1 MHLPRPYSIML
12 GSRLW
17 DFHRPYSWQ
26 VSASDGSP
34 GGGWQVMG
42 NYLYTC
48 PVCGEQW
55 ARAWAT
61 DESVTHWE
69 LISQPCERHPL
80 APQVCWATV
89 PGSLFPGPWGEDGMR
104 DSALFHHLPAELVE
118 REFQLHLR
126 RFLRNDD

>member
-1 MHLPRPYSIML
+1 MHLPRPYCVMI
-12 GSRLW
+12 GQRLW
-17 DFHRPYSWQ
+17 EFLRPYSWQ
-26 VSASDGSP
+26 STTCS

-55 ARAWAT
+55 ARAWAP
-61 DESVTHWE
+61 DEPVQRWE
-69 LISQPCERHPL
+69 VFSQPCSRHNDPSRI
-80 APQVCWATV
+80 TV

-118 REFQLHLR
+118 REFNLHLR
-126 RFLRNDD
+126 RFLSNDHT

>member
-1 MHLPRPYSIML
+1 MRLPRPYCVMIGQRIWEFS
-12 GSRLW
+12 
-17 DFHRPYSWQ
+17 RPYSWRAFN
-26 VSASDGSP
+26 SE
-34 GGGWQVMG
+34 GWQIMG

-61 DESVTHWE
+61 DEPVTHWE
-69 LISQPCERHPL
+69 LVEQPCERHEY
-80 APQVCWATV
+80 APNVCCVTV

-126 RFLRNDD
+126 RFLRNDHN